1 MCPSGRDRLAGIR
14 TSDGM
19 STGIKQAFDVIDADR
34 DGKISAEDLR
44 AFYSGASPVN
54 AIAATTTEDD
64 IGSMISVADSNRNG
78 FVELD
83 EFEQVLMKCRTT
95 TSDHNEMAMMEDA
108 FKVMDRDGDGLV
120 GLEDLRSYMEWAGFE
135 LGDEEI
141 KAMIR
146 LGGGDES
153 RGVCYQGLLKILA
166 VGF

>member
-1 MCPSGRDRLAGIR
+1 MCPPGRERLVGR

-19 STGIKQAFDVIDADR
+19 SDMKQAFDVIDADG

-44 AFYSGASPVN
+44 AFYSGTSPI
-54 AIAATTTEDD
+54 AIAAATTEDD
-64 IGSMISVADSNRNG
+64 IGSMISVADSNRSG

-83 EFEQVLMKCRTT
+83 EFEQVLKCRTT
-95 TSDHNEMAMMEDA
+95 TSDNEMAMMEDA

-141 KAMIR
+141 RAMIR

-153 RGVCYQGLLKILA
+153 SGVCYQGLLKILA
-166 VGF
+166 VGC

>member
-1 MCPSGRDRLAGIR
+1 MCPSGSDRLAGIR

-34 DGKISAEDLR
+34 DGKISADDLR

-83 EFEQVLMKCRTT
+83 E
-95 TSDHNEMAMMEDA
+95 
-108 FKVMDRDGDGLV
+108 DGDGVV

-166 VGF
+166 VGC